1 MTETKGKVVGMKIT
15 LVEEK
20 SLSREQLLH
29 YAWTSGDENPIHYDE
44 DAAKKR
50 GLPKLIVHGMYLYN
64 LSYKAVDDYLRHK
77 ALPYRIAEMAAKF
90 AGMTF
95 VDVKFSIEMDPPD
108 PWEGPELKVRV
119 FLIKKEGAQLN
130 CSFQMTLERLE
141 PLAKA

>member
-1 MTETKGKVVGMKIT
+1 MNIK

-44 DAAKKR
+44 NAAKKR

-64 LSYKAVDDYLRHK
+64 LSYKAMDDYLRHN

-90 AGMTF
+90 GGMTF
-95 VDVKFSIEMDPPD
+95 VDDKFCIEMDPPD
-108 PWEGPELKVRV
+108 SWEEPELKVRV
-119 FLIKKEGAQLN
+119 FLIKKDGAQVN
-130 CSFQMTLERLE
+130 CSFQMTLERAE
-141 PLAKA
+141 VLAKA